1 MHKGFAA
8 IDAEVV
14 FSGLSVA
21 TRPEIQALG

>member
-8 IDAEVV
+8 IDAGVV

-21 TRPEIQALG
+21 TRPEIQVPD